1 MEKDPNTPPRYGLLA
16 ILIAAAAA
24 LLAIISV
31 IAVKLAG

>member
-16 ILIAAAAA
+16 ILIAAAA